1 MARIYLDNAS
11 TTAVRSEAVEAML
24 PFLTEHFA
32 NPSSP
37 HADGQ
42 AARAALDGA
51 RQRTAD
57 AIGAKPDE
65 IVFTGGG
72 SEADSL
78 AIFGIMERAA
88 GRGKGFV
95 TSAIEHHAVL
105 HAGDALS
112 RRGADVTVLPVD
124 GEGFVDPEA
133 LRSALDDRTVLVS
146 IMHANN
152 EIGTIQRVRELA
164 EIAHERG
171 ALFHTDAVQAIGK
184 IPVDVNRLG
193 VDALSLSAHKFD
205 GPKGVGALY
214 VRRGVA
220 VEPRIF
226 GGKQEHA
233 LRAGTE
239 NVAGIVGLAV
249 AIGLAVDEMGER
261 SPRLAALR
269 DRLVD
274 SVLAGVERSALN
286 GPRNGRLPGIASVRF
301 GGCDGSAIVMALDVE
316 GVAVSTGSACTSGS
330 LEPSHVLSA
339 IGLSPDEARATVRV
353 SLGRTTGT
361 GEIDVM
367 VRLLPGIIE
376 RMRRIAGAFAVGR

>member
-274 SVLAGVERSALN
+274 SVLAGVERSDLN